1 MPDVRPEPTKG
12 SHVSAEVIYGIDFRS
27 KSREHK
33 VSDGQSFDF
42 AVIESEIA
50 ASLGWPNNWP
60 LNFLTTDTEPT
71 SAS

>member
-12 SHVSAEVIYGIDFRS
+12 PHMSAEVIYGIDFRS

-33 VSDGQSFDF
+33 VSEGQSFDF
-42 AVIESEIA
+42 AAMESEIV
-50 ASLGWPNNWP
+50 ASLGWPYNWP
-60 LNFLTTDTEPT
+60 LNFLTTDTDPP